1 MKKIMIKIKRTLQTN
16 MCTLLLR
23 LNLKRFVAFL
33 KCMRLG
39 LQKNMF
45 EVKPKGKA
53 LQHFKVEA
61 AVKKKFDKLSEL
73 SRYQ

>member
-1 MKKIMIKIKRTLQTN
+1 
-16 MCTLLLR
+16 
-23 LNLKRFVAFL
+23 
-33 KCMRLG
+33 MRLG